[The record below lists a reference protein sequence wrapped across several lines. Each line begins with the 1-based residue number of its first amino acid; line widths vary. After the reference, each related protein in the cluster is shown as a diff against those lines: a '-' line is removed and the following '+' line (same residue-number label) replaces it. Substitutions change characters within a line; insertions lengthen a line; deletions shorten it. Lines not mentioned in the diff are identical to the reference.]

1 MATTV
6 AYKTFGDISDFGFER
21 KRLRPECVMPKSQ
34 QVAKIRQYLSN
45 RGADIDVLDLVED
58 WVDPTVMYE
67 TNKAEIV
74 SRVGFGTTRKPPSN
88 KEMREM
94 YCNSLHNQCAS
105 DGLETCQVACDECKN
120 PAACKKAERIKK
132 EMEYPNFMSFKVA
145 DEVLKFKTATKYLDE
160 QISKI
165 LKCPICSKTTNKKC
179 WEFKWGTGVEIF
191 WYVPQKKAKPKIP
204 TCMTLQKS
212 LTKTGGQMYFKNG
225 GGKKKT
231 KVLNKKKTKKKVKKG
246 SDNLMTF
253 GIRMPNVKTLEDM
266 LK

>member
-1 MATTV
+1 MTKKLTAKEAV
-6 AYKTFGDISDFGFER
+6 GYVKRQLKWFKRDI
-21 KRLRPECVMPKSQ
+21 
-34 QVAKIRQYLSN
+34 
-45 RGADIDVLDLVED
+45 
-58 WVDPTVMYE
+58 
-67 TNKAEIV
+67 TNKQFSRGV
-74 SRVGFGTTRKPPSN
+74 SFG
-88 KEMREM
+88 
-94 YCNSLHNQCAS
+94 
-105 DGLETCQVACDECKN
+105 
-120 PAACKKAERIKK
+120 IKR
-132 EMEYPNFMSFKVA
+132 MEYPNFMSFKVA

-204 TCMTLQKS
+204 TGMTLQKS

-253 GIRMPNVKTLEDM
+253 GIRMPDVRTLEDM